1 MVNVIHIS
9 SIHFA
14 YISGSVSFKWLGH
27 LLSARYHFKTHF
39 LDLNMIALFFSF
51 LLWICDVLPGAQ
63 WQSALP
69 RAVPLL
75 QWSDVGRCQVYCQ
88 TGMELLVWYILS
100 HLQYNL
106 ISANATHFFSHVAAF
121 KVSCLCRVPSSEVQV
136 SLFQKTTNEYID
148 CFATRLDFH
157 QCQFY
162 PVEIVY
168 KVRNNNMNSDI

>member
-39 LDLNMIALFFSF
+39 LNLHTIALFFSF

-69 RAVPLL
+69 RAVAQRYGSLL

-88 TGMELLVWYILS
+88 TGMELLV
-100 HLQYNL
+100 
-106 ISANATHFFSHVAAF
+106 
-121 KVSCLCRVPSSEVQV
+121 
-136 SLFQKTTNEYID
+136 
-148 CFATRLDFH
+148 
-157 QCQFY
+157 
-162 PVEIVY
+162 
-168 KVRNNNMNSDI
+168 